1 MASSSIDDVN
11 ASANTPRF
19 NALCVVAGM
28 IISYDNSSNM
38 VNNLAIEPYNNV
50 GEEDLLD

>member
-1 MASSSIDDVN
+1 MASSSIDN
-11 ASANTPRF
+11 ASANANTPRF

-38 VNNLAIEPYNNV
+38 VNNLAIEPYNNAS
-50 GEEDLLD
+50 EEDFLD